1 MQETQFVEVRN
12 VELPR
17 GGTLEVQLTQ
27 NMISRIG
34 SQFGVAPVDITD
46 EHVRM
51 YVWGAVKSAIE
62 KAELEGV

>member
-1 MQETQFVEVRN
+1 MQDMQFVEVRN

-27 NMISRIG
+27 DMISRIG
-34 SQFGVAPVDITD
+34 SQFGVAQSNITD

-51 YVWGAVKSAIE
+51 FIWGAVKSAIE
-62 KAELEGV
+62 KAEFESV

>member
-1 MQETQFVEVRN
+1 MQEAQFVDIRN

-27 NMISRIG
+27 EMSSRIG
-34 SQFGVAPVDITD
+34 SQFGVAPADITD

-51 YVWGAVKSAIE
+51 YIWGAVKSAIE
-62 KAELEGV
+62 KAELESV

>member
-1 MQETQFVEVRN
+1 MQEVQFVEVRN

-17 GGTLEVQLTQ
+17 GGNLEVQLTQ
-27 NMISRIG
+27 DMIDKIG
-34 SQFGVAPVDITD
+34 SQFGVASVDITD

-51 YVWGAVKSAIE
+51 YIWGAVKSAIE